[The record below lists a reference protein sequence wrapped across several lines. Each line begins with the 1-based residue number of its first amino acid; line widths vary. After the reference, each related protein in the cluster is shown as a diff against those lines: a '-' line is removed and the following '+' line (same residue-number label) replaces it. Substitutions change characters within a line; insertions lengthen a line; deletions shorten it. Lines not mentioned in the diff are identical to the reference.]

1 MVRLSC
7 GSRMLAVCCALAAFP
22 VSAAEFHATTD
33 VAVMY
38 DAPSLRAKPL
48 FALGRDYPV
57 ETIVNVEGWSKVR
70 DATGTVAW
78 IEKKLIGDKRFVV
91 VRVPNTDVLATPD
104 LNAPTVFKAE
114 QNVLLELADT
124 AYKSSTPGWAKVR
137 HRDGQ
142 TGFVRIQQVWGL

>member
-1 MVRLSC
+1 MTAGFLLRPLLICC
-7 GSRMLAVCCALAAFP
+7 GIASASVFAAD
-22 VSAAEFHATTD
+22 FHATTD

-38 DAPSLRAKPL
+38 DAPSLRARPL
-48 FALGRDYPV
+48 FVLGRDYPV
-57 ETIVNVEGWSKVR
+57 ESIVNLEGWSKVR

-91 VRVPNTDVLATPD
+91 VRAPSADVLA
-104 LNAPTVFKAE
+104 APEATAPSVFKAE
-114 QNVLLELADT
+114 QNVVLELADT
-124 AYKSSTPGWAKVR
+124 GYKSSTPGWAKVR

>member
-1 MVRLSC
+1 MPFGFPLRSLVMCC
-7 GSRMLAVCCALAAFP
+7 GL
-22 VSAAEFHATTD
+22 VSATVLAAEFHATTD

-38 DAPSLRAKPL
+38 DAPSLRARPL

-57 ETIVNVEGWSKVR
+57 ETIVNLEGWSKVR

-78 IEKKLIGDKRFVV
+78 VEKKLIGDKRFVV
-91 VRVPNTDVLATPD
+91 VRAPTTDVLAAPEAG
-104 LNAPTVFKAE
+104 APTVFKAE

>member
-1 MVRLSC
+1 MTRIA
-7 GSRMLAVCCALAAFP
+7 SRARPLVMCAALLATA

-57 ETIVNVEGWSKVR
+57 ETIVNLEGWTKVR

-78 IEKKLIGDKRFVV
+78 IEKKLIGDRRFVV
-91 VRVPNTDVLATPD
+91 VRTPSADVLATPD
-104 LNAPTVFKAE
+104 EAAPVVFKAE
-114 QNVLLELADT
+114 QNVLLELVDT
-124 AYKSSTPGWAKVR
+124 AYKTSTPGWAKVR

-142 TGFVRIQQVWGL
+142 TGFVRNQQVWGL